1 MVAVIGNSISE
12 GIKGRFNL
20 WAIAA
25 ILVAGSFLMPVV
37 AVLATAAGDSGG
49 LWQHLFTT
57 VLPRYVFNTVSLMVG
72 VGALSILFGV
82 TTAWV
87 VFRYEFYGRQWCQWI
102 LLLPAAIPAYLIAY
116 TYTDFLEYAGPVQ
129 GLLRNF
135 FGWQSAREYWF
146 PEIRSMG
153 GAIFVMSAVLYPY
166 VYVIARTAF
175 LLTPSSYFEA
185 ARISGRNMFW
195 SVGIP
200 LASPAIVAGVALV
213 MMETISDFGTVEYF
227 AIETLTLG
235 IFNVWLGMN
244 NLAAAAQIATCAFLF
259 IILLLLV
266 EILARAKRRF
276 VDTSRNSVSFLPK
289 PLDGWRAGF
298 CIFFCL
304 FPVVVGFVTPVSVL
318 VGFIIEG
325 HSTALTTAMFDAAVN
340 SILIGCSVASLV
352 VATAAFMGLVASFNK
367 NLIVQ
372 RLTAISSF
380 GYAFPGTI
388 LAVGVVMAGGALDT
402 HIAKI
407 SKNIF
412 GWEYS
417 GGLTSGVTLVI
428 FACVVRF
435 QAVGYGA
442 VKSGLARISDSMV
455 EASRVLGHG
464 LGQTMG
470 SVILPMIR
478 LSCVAGGLLVFV
490 DVMKELPMTLLLRP
504 FDFETLATYVYQFAK
519 DEMLEKAALP
529 ALAIVLTGVIP
540 VIVMNAALNRFQN
553 PHTSNHKITSK
564 SL

>member
-1 MVAVIGNSISE
+1 MVAVINNAISE

-72 VGALSILFGV
+72 VGALSVLFGV
-82 TTAWV
+82 TTAWI
-87 VFRYEFYGRQWCQWI
+87 VFRYEFYGRQWCQWA
-102 LLLPAAIPAYLIAY
+102 LLLPAAIPSYLIAY

-129 GLLRNF
+129 GVMRIF
-135 FGWQSAREYWF
+135 FNWQSAREYWF

-175 LLTPSSYFEA
+175 LLTPSSYFET
-185 ARISGRNMFW
+185 ARMSGRNMFW
-195 SVGIP
+195 SVGLP
-200 LASPAIVAGVALV
+200 LARPAIVAGVALV

-289 PLDGWRAGF
+289 PLGGWRAGF
-298 CIFFCL
+298 CMFCCL

-325 HSTALTTAMFDAAVN
+325 HSIALTTAMLDAAAN

-352 VATAAFMGLVASFNK
+352 VATAVFMGLVASFNK

-388 LAVGVVMAGGALDT
+388 LAVGVVMAGGTLDT
-402 HIAKI
+402 YIAKI

-412 GWEYS
+412 GWEYG
-417 GGLTSGVTLVI
+417 GGLTSGVALVI

-470 SVILPMIR
+470 SVILPMMR

-529 ALAIVLTGVIP
+529 ALAIVVTGVIP

-553 PHTSNHKITSK
+553 PYNSK
-564 SL
+564 H